1 MKKEEAIQ
9 KMINDSAYQSP
20 IEMIYHDIQMHF
32 EDEVC
37 KAVQQVDIHVDKEEL
52 IKALQYDR
60 EQFAK
65 GYANAKAVAM
75 QRQNEERENII
86 TWLAKFCRHID
97 MPEHLSDEDAEILWR
112 EKMKQQFGWDQDMIQ
127 IEIERR
133 PDAERMAYMQGYKA
147 GIEKG
152 HKDMLGYYPQTMTED
167 KLNEITS
174 RVCDIFRHTEFYDC
188 TFCDKGMGGDCI
200 ECEEEHTVYFL
211 LDVIASLHNELYKQV
226 KGKYYDYMFHWANL
240 GYGGSP
246 NDSIF
251 KDWKEGEED
260 EHTENCDH

>member
-1 MKKEEAIQ
+1 MNKEEAIK

-20 IEMIYHDIQMHF
+20 IEMIYHDMQMHF

-65 GYANAKAVAM
+65 GYANARAVSM
-75 QRQNEERENII
+75 QKQHEEREHMI

-112 EKMKQQFGWDQDMIQ
+112 EKMKQQFGWDENMIQ
-127 IEIERR
+127 IQIERR

-152 HKDMLGYYPQTMTED
+152 KKEMLGYYPQTRKWIPCSERLPEEYGVYLVT
-167 KLNEITS
+167 NEEGS
-174 RVCDIFRHTEFYDC
+174 VFEYDYSDL
-188 TFCDKGMGGDCI
+188 TVHNGKWSFMGI
-200 ECEEEHTVYFL
+200 N
-211 LDVIASLHNELYKQV
+211 VIAWMPLPEPYR
-226 KGKYYDYMFHWANL
+226 
-240 GYGGSP
+240 
-246 NDSIF
+246 
-251 KDWKEGEED
+251 EEAI
-260 EHTENCDH
+260 E

>member
-1 MKKEEAIQ
+1 MNKEEAIQ

-20 IEMIYHDIQMHF
+20 IEMIYHDMQMHF

-65 GYANAKAVAM
+65 GYANARAVSM
-75 QRQNEERENII
+75 QRQNEEREHMI

-112 EKMKQQFGWDQDMIQ
+112 EKMKQQFGWDENMIQ
-127 IEIERR
+127 IQIERR
-133 PDAERMAYMQGYKA
+133 PDAERMSYMQGYKA

-152 HKDMLGYYPQTMTED
+152 HKDMLGQRAIKGRWLFDQNGD
-167 KLNEITS
+167 KICSNCKTGTS
-174 RVCDIFRHTEFYDC
+174 HETNPCSSFF
-188 TFCDKGMGGDCI
+188 
-200 ECEEEHTVYFL
+200 VYCP
-211 LDVIASLHNELYKQV
+211 YC
-226 KGKYYDYMFHWANL
+226 
-240 GYGGSP
+240 GSD
-246 NDSIF
+246 NRER
-251 KDWKEGEED
+251 EG
-260 EHTENCDH
+260 

>member
-1 MKKEEAIQ
+1 MNKEEAIK
-9 KMINDSAYQSP
+9 KMINDSAYHSP
-20 IEMIYHDIQMHF
+20 IEMIYHNMQMHF

-52 IKALQYDR
+52 LKALQYDR

-65 GYANAKAVAM
+65 GYANAKAIAM
-75 QRQNEERENII
+75 QRQHEERENMI

-152 HKDMLGYYPQTMTED
+152 HKDMLGQRAIKGRWLWDQDGNKFCSNCRTG
-167 KLNEITS
+167 TS
-174 RVCDIFRHTEFYDC
+174 RETN
-188 TFCDKGMGGDCI
+188 
-200 ECEEEHTVYFL
+200 
-211 LDVIASLHNELYKQV
+211 ASVPLFEYCP
-226 KGKYYDYMFHWANL
+226 YC
-240 GYGGSP
+240 GSD
-246 NDSIF
+246 NR
-251 KDWKEGEED
+251 ERGEKSESV
-260 EHTENCDH
+260 ESK